1 MSVVLSKAKDLLVPF
16 RRASARKAAH
26 TQFVRFASLVA
37 LVVLTSAA
45 ACKSSGNTD
54 KSDIRDW
61 TKDLAFRISTDPKPP
76 TAREDIIYKVVVRDK
91 TTGNPIE
98 GGEGRIFATSRDG
111 ANTWDALIA
120 GPEPGTYYGKLR
132 YITSG
137 DWAIAI
143 QFRRDSTQVLQRIDW
158 MQGVKQSTTAF

>member
-1 MSVVLSKAKDLLVPF
+1 MIVVLSAAKDLLDLVVPS
-16 RRASARKAAH
+16 AARKLLLRATRLLA
-26 TQFVRFASLVA
+26 VMA
-37 LVVLTSAA
+37 LVVAA
-45 ACKSSGNTD
+45 ACKTSGDTD

-76 TAREDIIYKVVVRDK
+76 KAREDIIYKVVVRDK
-91 TTGNPIE
+91 ATGNPVE

-143 QFRRDSTQVLQRIDW
+143 QFRRDSLQALQRIDW
-158 MQGVKQSTTAF
+158 MQGVRQSTSAF

>member
-1 MSVVLSKAKDLLVPF
+1 MSTNRPDVGAARRLARALARGGRRLALL
-16 RRASARKAAH
+16 AG
-26 TQFVRFASLVA
+26 LVT
-37 LVVLTSAA
+37 LA
-45 ACKSSGNTD
+45 ACPRADDVG

-61 TKDLAFRISTDPKPP
+61 TDDLAFRISVTPLPPK
-76 TAREDIIYKVVVRDK
+76 AREDIMYKVVVRDRK
-91 TTGNPIE
+91 TGTPVD

-111 ANTWDALIA
+111 ANTWDALTP

-143 QFRRDSTQVLQRIDW
+143 QFRRDSLQVLQRIDW
-158 MQGVKQSTTAF
+158 MQGVRQSTTAF

>member
-1 MSVVLSKAKDLLVPF
+1 MST
-16 RRASARKAAH
+16 RRRDVDAVGRLARALG
-26 TQFVRFASLVA
+26 RGGRRVA
-37 LVVLTSAA
+37 LLAGLITLA
-45 ACKSSGNTD
+45 ACPQADDVG

-61 TKDLAFRISTDPKPP
+61 TNDLAFRISVSPLPPK
-76 TAREDIIYKVVVRDK
+76 AREDIMYKVVVRDK
-91 TTGNPIE
+91 KTGTPVD

-111 ANTWDALIA
+111 ANTWDALTP

-143 QFRRDSTQVLQRIDW
+143 QFRRDSLQVLQRIDW
-158 MQGVKQSTTAF
+158 MQGVRKSTTAF

>member
-1 MSVVLSKAKDLLVPF
+1 MNRSSHFLVVLSAAKDLLL
-16 RRASARKAAH
+16 RATRLLA
-26 TQFVRFASLVA
+26 VVA

-45 ACKSSGNTD
+45 ACKSSGNSD

-76 TAREDIIYKVVVRDK
+76 KAREDIIYKVVVRDK

-158 MQGVKQSTTAF
+158 MQGVKQSSTTF

>member
-1 MSVVLSKAKDLLVPF
+1 M
-16 RRASARKAAH
+16 RAVH
-26 TQFVRFASLVA
+26 TQFVRLVSLFA
-37 LVVLTSAA
+37 LVVLTAAA